1 MGAGRRTRRLFVRRS
16 SSGKFAGSPPGR
28 VVTLTHRS
36 EAQSSAT
43 ICKLIAQRIIKHTN
57 ALLNAT
63 ATDVAME
70 ELVIAHDR
78 LDGAS

>member
-1 MGAGRRTRRLFVRRS
+1 
-16 SSGKFAGSPPGR
+16 
-28 VVTLTHRS
+28 VTLTHRS